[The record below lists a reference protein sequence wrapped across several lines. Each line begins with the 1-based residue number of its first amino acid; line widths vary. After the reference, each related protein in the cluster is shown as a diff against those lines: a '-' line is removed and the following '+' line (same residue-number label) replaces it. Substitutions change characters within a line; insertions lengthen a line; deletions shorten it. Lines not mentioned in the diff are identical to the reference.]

1 MRATRLLRFALIIP
15 LITLVVACS
24 DYQTARRAYE
34 VGRFTEALQL
44 LEKLAREGDSR
55 AQYEVALMYLQGIG
69 TPVNPTRGG
78 EWMLAA
84 ANNGN
89 ATAMVEIGG
98 RYENGVNAEKS
109 TILAFTWY
117 RRAALSGDSI
127 GCYKLAMMYE
137 SGEGIPQDLPRSY
150 AWFRLA
156 KSTAGKIAATRVWN
170 KMTPSDREQAD
181 RLYEILDKNP
191 EA

>member
-1 MRATRLLRFALIIP
+1 MTALKRLILILPLVAL
-15 LITLVVACS
+15 LAACS

-44 LEKLAREGDSR
+44 LEKLAREGDAR
-55 AQYEVALMYLQGIG
+55 AQYEVALMHLQGIG
-69 TPVNPTRGG
+69 TPVNPMLGG
-78 EWMLAA
+78 EGMLAA

-117 RRAALSGDSI
+117 RRAALTGDSI

-137 SGEGIPQDLPRSY
+137 TGEGVPEDLPRAY
-150 AWFRLA
+150 AWYKLSA
-156 KSTAGKIAATRVWN
+156 STAGRV
-170 KMTPSDREQAD
+170 SDEERSMCT
-181 RLYEILDKNP
+181 L
-191 EA
+191 